1 MSLKSRLSR
10 DHSPP
15 EQSSVSSVIATD
27 NPKSDQAP
35 ETWPALI
42 PIAGPEPEPMEPADF
57 PPCVA
62 VIVRAVADQAEVPV
76 ELPGLMALGV
86 LATACQKKF
95 EIACDGSHKEP
106 LNLFV
111 CPAMDPGNRKTSVVI
126 TLTGPLR
133 RWEREEQAKL
143 APVIRERESLRR
155 TAEKR
160 IEHLRLRAAKTDNP
174 AERTDLQREIE
185 AIERELPPP
194 LRAPLLTTDDC
205 TPEHVGTLLSQQGE
219 RLSVVSDEG
228 GIFDIVAGRYS
239 KGVPNMDVFLQG
251 HAGAPVRVHRGSRE
265 PVDLHSPCLTV
276 AVSCQPY
283 VLQEMGE
290 NRAFRGRGLLARFLF
305 AIPKSR
311 LGFRTL
317 LPKEIPQSVL
327 NGWNRMVC
335 SMLDQQQ
342 HTDKFDNPMAQT
354 LYLRPEAYRLW
365 KSEQHSNEIDMR
377 PGGLWAENT
386 GWASKYPG
394 AVLRTAGVLHCAICA
409 DEGRDPATV
418 DVQES
423 TMRFAVQLG
432 RKIKS
437 HSLRAFGMM
446 ALNDDQKFALKI
458 VDWIQR
464 DGVIEFTGKECSIHC
479 NSAGSV
485 KELDGA
491 FELLQNHGW
500 IRPGQKKQPQGGGRP
515 SHPFEV
521 NPAVA
526 QRDDKTD
533 ETHQTGTK
541 TEENGVPSVSS
552 SDSGYPTSRPEPEP
566 VDGDDYNFTF
576 ASDGK
581 VPF

>member
-1 MSLKSRLSR
+1 MVTKSS
-10 DHSPP
+10 SPNNQNAEHGP
-15 EQSSVSSVIATD
+15 A
-27 NPKSDQAP
+27 
-35 ETWPALI
+35 TWPALI
-42 PIAGPEPEPMEPADF
+42 PIAGPDPEPMEAADF

-62 VIVRAVADQAEVPV
+62 AIVRAVADQAEVPV

-276 AVSCQPY
+276 AVSCQPF
-283 VLQEMGE
+283 VLHEMGG
-290 NRAFRGRGLLARFLF
+290 NKAFRGRGLLARFLF
-305 AIPKSR
+305 AIPKSN

-317 LPKEIPQSVL
+317 KPREISQSVL
-327 NGWNRMVC
+327 GRWNHVVC
-335 SMLDQQQ
+335 SMLDREQ
-342 HTDKFDNPMAQT
+342 HKDDFGNAKSQV
-354 LYLRPEAYRLW
+354 LYLDPEAYRLW

-377 PGGLWAENT
+377 PSGLWAENM

-394 AVLRTAGVLHCAICA
+394 AVLRIAGVLHCAICA
-409 DEGRDPATV
+409 DEGCDPATV
-418 DVQES
+418 DVPES

-458 VDWIQR
+458 ADWIQR

-500 IRPGQKKQPQGGGRP
+500 IRPGQKKQPHGGGRP

-521 NPAVA
+521 NPTVA
-526 QRDDKTD
+526 QLDDKTD
-533 ETHQTGTK
+533 ETNQAGNK

-552 SDSGYPTSRPEPEP
+552 SDSGFPTSRPEPEP
-566 VDGDDYNFTF
+566 VDLDDYDFSF
-576 ASDGK
+576 ASDGEL
-581 VPF
+581 PF